1 MTAHTLMN
9 EDVGV
14 SWIQTDDG
22 WEVVSVDGLPASR
35 TITKVPKGFIAWI
48 GFMSQHWSFNG
59 ALIACADHVRM
70 HREMQAEAEA
80 RSQQNIASLLEMTP
94 AAKARAI
101 ARLEAER
108 DLLDYAESEMDV
120 LTRKARIDRQIAGLR
135 GGIDG

>member
-1 MTAHTLMN
+1 MTAHHLVN
-9 EDVGV
+9 DDIGAA
-14 SWIQTDDG
+14 WIKTDDG
-22 WEVVSVDGLPASR
+22 WEIVSVDGLPTSR
-35 TITKVPKGFIAWI
+35 TITKAPKGFIAWI
-48 GFMSQHWSFNG
+48 GFMSQHWNFNG

-108 DLLDYAESEMDV
+108 DRLDYSPSHMDV
-120 LTRKARIDRQIAGLR
+120 PTRKARIDRQIAGLR
-135 GGIDG
+135 GV